1 MKGKLEK
8 ISVGHYLYRGYDITY
23 LGWYAPDKCYWWEA
37 VDTVTGC
44 ADYHEH
50 NLRDI
55 IDRIDE
61 EL

>member
-1 MKGKLEK
+1 MSRGLEK
-8 ISVGHYLYRGYDITY
+8 IRAGLYRYRGYEITY
-23 LGWYAPDKCYWWEA
+23 WGWYPPDKCYWWEA
-37 VDTVTGC
+37 VNIETGC

-50 NLRDI
+50 TLRDI